1 MNIYALIDRLI
12 DISIEN
18 NLIDKMDTIYIRNR
32 LLSLFKED
40 SYIKYTNI
48 NLNLNFHE
56 TLDEL
61 LKIATDKKLIGDTL
75 YEKDIFSSNIMNTFV
90 PMPSLINKEFFTKY
104 KNNPNDATNYFYNLS
119 KSSNYIRTDRIA
131 KNINFKSNSPYGSM
145 EITINLSKPEK
156 DPKQI
161 ALEKNSKKNNYPK
174 CLLCMENEGYEGNIT
189 HPDRA
194 NHRTIR
200 LNFNN
205 KNWMM
210 QYSPYLYYNEHCI
223 VLCTEHSPMTINKNT
238 FINLLEFVN
247 MFPHYFIGSNADL
260 PIVGG
265 SILAHEHY
273 QGGRHIFPM
282 NSAENL
288 FSFSLDKFNDIEF
301 SVVKWP
307 LSTIRLKSNNM
318 ESLVNCSSLILDA
331 WKNYTDE
338 NLDIFSHSPNGE
350 PHNTIT
356 PITRFEEDKFIL
368 DLVLRNNR
376 TSTEHPFGIFHP
388 HSDVH
393 HIKKENIGLIE
404 VMGLAVLPGR
414 LLNELASIKDFLND
428 SLTIEDIKDYHK
440 SWASYLKN
448 KFKEEN
454 LPVDKFINKELGNKF
469 VKVLED
475 CGVFKLN
482 SQGLQGF
489 KKFINH
495 VNNI

>member
-1 MNIYALIDRLI
+1 MNIFALIDRLI

-18 NLIDKMDTIYIRNR
+18 NLIDKIDTIYIRNR

-40 SYIKYTNI
+40 TYAESDK
-48 NLNLNFHE
+48 LNLNFHE
-56 TLDEL
+56 TLEAL
-61 LKIATDKKLIGDTL
+61 LEVAIEKNLIGNTL
-75 YEKDIFSSNIMNTFV
+75 YEKDIFSSSIMNIFV
-90 PMPSLINKEFFTKY
+90 PMPSLINKEFFARY
-104 KNNPNDATNYFYNLS
+104 KENPKEATDYFYNLS
-119 KSSNYIRTDRIA
+119 KASNYIRTDRIA
-131 KNINFKSNSPYGSM
+131 KNINFKSESPYGNM

-161 ALEKNSKKNNYPK
+161 ALERNSKKSNYPK
-174 CLLCMENEGYEGNIT
+174 CLLCVENEGYQGHIT

-200 LNFNN
+200 LSFNE

-223 VLCTEHSPMTINKNT
+223 VLCTEHIPMSINKNT
-238 FINLLEFVN
+238 FTNLLEFVS

-273 QGGRHIFPM
+273 QGGRHSFPM
-282 NSAENL
+282 NDAEDL
-288 FSFSLDKFNDIEF
+288 FTFKLDKFNDIEA
-301 SVVKWP
+301 SAVKWP
-307 LSTIRLKSNNM
+307 LSTIRLKGKNIKSLVDCASTILDSWKSYSD
-318 ESLVNCSSLILDA
+318 ESLDILHSS
-331 WKNYTDE
+331 
-338 NLDIFSHSPNGE
+338 NGE

-356 PITRFEEDKFIL
+356 PIARFEDGKFVL

-376 TSTEHPFGIFHP
+376 TSSDNPLGIFHP

-414 LLNELASIKDFLND
+414 LLNELEDIKKFLNN
-428 SLTIEDIKDYHK
+428 SLSINDIKDYHRP
-440 SWASYLKN
+440 WASYLES
-448 KFKEEN
+448 KFKEQN
-454 LPVDKFINKELGNKF
+454 MPVDEFVNKELGNKF

-482 SQGLQGF
+482 DKGIEGF
-489 KKFINH
+489 KKFIQYT
-495 VNNI
+495 NNI

>member
-12 DISIEN
+12 CISIEN
-18 NLIDKMDTIYIRNR
+18 NLIDEMDTIYIRNR

-40 SYIKYTNI
+40 SYTKNEDI
-48 NLNLNFHE
+48 NLNLHE
-56 TLDEL
+56 TLEAL
-61 LKIATDKKLIGDTL
+61 LNIAIAKGLIGNTL

-90 PMPSLINKEFFTKY
+90 SMPSLINKEFLIRYHEDPK
-104 KNNPNDATNYFYNLS
+104 KATDYFYNLS
-119 KSSNYIRTDRIA
+119 KSSNYIKTDRIA
-131 KNINFKSNSPYGSM
+131 KNINFTSESPYGDM

-161 ALEKNSKKNNYPK
+161 ALERNSKKSNYPK
-174 CLLCMENEGYEGNIT
+174 CLLCIENEGYEGTVT

-200 LNFNN
+200 LDFND

-223 VLCTEHSPMTINKNT
+223 VLCTEHVPMTINKDT
-238 FINLLEFVN
+238 FTNLLEFVD

-273 QGGRHIFPM
+273 QGGRHEFAM
-282 NSAENL
+282 NSAESL
-288 FSFSLDKFNDIEF
+288 FDFKLDKFNDIEF
-301 SVVKWP
+301 SAVHWP
-307 LSTIRLKSNNM
+307 LSTIRLKGNNI
-318 ESLVNCSSLILDA
+318 ESLVSCSNIILNA
-331 WKNYTDE
+331 WRNYSDE
-338 NLDIFSHSPNGE
+338 SLDILSHSPESGE

-356 PITRFEEDKFIL
+356 PIARFENNKFVL

-376 TSTEHPFGIFHP
+376 TSDEHPLGIFHP

-414 LLNELASIKDFLND
+414 LLNELNDIKKFLNN
-428 SLTIEDIKDYHK
+428 SLNLEDIKEYHRP
-440 SWASYLKN
+440 WACYLEN

-454 LPVDKFINKELGNKF
+454 LSIDEFVNKELGNKF
-469 VKVLED
+469 VRVLED

-482 SQGLQGF
+482 AQGIEGF

-495 VNNI
+495 INNI